1 MVVRW
6 AWPAAIGAAA
16 AALAL
21 GAAAMA
27 QGPREGAA
35 SPHPGRAVYERACA
49 ACHDNPDTKSP
60 PLAALQTLGADAV
73 MASLTV
79 GKMKEQGSM
88 LKAPELQAVVD
99 YLSAGAKRDEAWIA
113 RGACPAE
120 KKAVD
125 LSGPETWTRFGV
137 DYAGSRNLDAKRA
150 GLTTADLGRLEVAWS
165 LGLPQ
170 TNSLRSAPVIVGS
183 TLFYS
188 ASQAGYLLALDTQTG
203 CIKWSLK
210 TPRPMRTSMTYGQLG
225 RGGPKALIV
234 GDVAGQV
241 LAVEAQSGK
250 LLWSAE
256 GRHDPESVL
265 TGAPVLWRDR
275 IIVPVSAMD
284 VARAGNPNFPCCKVH
299 GAVVALSARDGA
311 RLWVAHTMPDAKPTG
326 GKNAAGADLWGPS
339 GAPVWSS
346 PTINER
352 RRVIYVGTG
361 QNTSH
366 PATATSDAIWSI
378 DAIKGGTRWFFQA
391 LSNDVWNMACSRGA
405 NCPAAVGS
413 VRKDFDFGSQAIVA
427 RDARGKEIVI
437 AGQKSGDVWG
447 IDAEGR
453 EVWRRNLSPGS
464 PLGGV
469 HWGLASDGKRV
480 FAPIADP
487 AGAGMH
493 ALDVST
499 GQVLWQRLLGD
510 PSCRALRRGEGAP
523 ADRAAFAKCRNIGMS
538 ATPLVVDGAV
548 IAGTLDGKLMIFAAE
563 DGREI
568 ATLDTARPFETL
580 NGVPGKGGSIDS
592 HSIFVGDGLL
602 FVGSGYAQF
611 GAPAG
616 NVLVAYRPK
625 RAD

>member
-1 MVVRW
+1 MGSRGSW
-6 AWPAAIGAAA
+6 AGRTAAIAAV
-16 AALAL
+16 LLCL
-21 GAAAMA
+21 GAGGASA
-27 QGPREGAA
+27 QTPA
-35 SPHPGRAVYERACA
+35 SHPGRAVYERACA
-49 ACHDNPDTKSP
+49 ACHDTPETKSP
-60 PLAALQTLGADAV
+60 PLSALRTLGPDAIL
-73 MASLTV
+73 ASLTV
-79 GKMKEQGSM
+79 GKMKEQGSL

-99 YLSAGAKRDEAWIA
+99 YLSAGARRDESWITRA
-113 RGACPAE
+113 ACPAE
-120 KKAVD
+120 RKTVD
-125 LSGPETWTRFGV
+125 LSGPETWTRFGI
-137 DYAGSRNLDAKRA
+137 DYAGSRRMDAKRA
-150 GLTTADLGRLEVAWS
+150 GLTTAELGRLEVAWA

-170 TNSLRSAPVIVGS
+170 TNALRSAPVIVGS

-210 TPRPMRTSMTYGQLG
+210 TPRPMRTSLTYGQLG

-234 GDVAGQV
+234 GDLAGQV
-241 LAVEAQSGK
+241 LAVDAQSGR
-250 LLWSAE
+250 LIWSAE
-256 GRHDPESVL
+256 GRHDPEAVL

-284 VARAGNPNFPCCKVH
+284 VARAGNPNFACCKVH
-299 GAVVALSARDGA
+299 GAVVALNAKDGA

-326 GKNAAGADLWGPS
+326 GRNAAGAEQWGPS

-366 PATATSDAIWSI
+366 PATATSDAIWAV
-378 DAIKGGTRWFFQA
+378 DAMKGATRWFFQA

-413 VRKDFDFGSQAIVA
+413 VRKDFDFGSQTIVA
-427 RDARGKEIVI
+427 RDSRGKEILI

-447 IDAEGR
+447 LSPDGR

-469 HWGLASDGKRV
+469 HWGLASDGARV

-487 AGAGMH
+487 VGAGLH

-499 GQVLWQRLLGD
+499 GEVLWRRLLGD
-510 PSCRALRRGEGAP
+510 ASCRDLGQDGGAA

-538 ATPLVVDGAV
+538 ATPLVIDGAV
-548 IAGTLDGKLMIFAAE
+548 LAGTLDGKLMVFAAE
-563 DGREI
+563 DGELI
-568 ATLDTARPFETL
+568 ATLDTARTFETL
-580 NGVPGKGGSIDS
+580 NGVPGQGGSIDS
-592 HSIFVGDGLL
+592 HSIFAGDGLL

-625 RAD
+625 PQN